1 MKSLPTVILFS
12 LILTSA
18 SYGQFASRTMDIG
31 LGAGYNLGGT
41 VKVSGADLDM
51 EGNFLLQAFAD
62 FYLVEKFSWGV
73 YAKFGPGVK
82 AEFSDETATLYEFG
96 MGLKPRFIVSDGK
109 LAIRP
114 GLEIGYRIIDIDS
127 DVDGIDVNGLGL
139 NAHVEVQFMTS
150 SNIVPF
156 GQIGFL
162 TQPSGGNDYD
172 DVTWAPMF
180 YLMAGVA
187 F

>member
-1 MKSLPTVILFS
+1 MKSLPIVIFFLLVFTSVTQAQFS
-12 LILTSA
+12 
-18 SYGQFASRTMDIG
+18 SRTMDIG
-31 LGAGYNLGGT
+31 IGAGYNLGGT

-82 AEFSDETATLYEFG
+82 SDISTETATMYEFG

-109 LAIRP
+109 MAIRP
-114 GLEIGYRIIDIDS
+114 GLEIGYRIIDL
-127 DVDGIDVNGLGL
+127 DVDAEGVDVNGLGL
-139 NAHVEVQFMTS
+139 NANVEVQFLTS
-150 SNIVPF
+150 SSIVPF

-162 TQPSGGNDYD
+162 TQPSGGNDFD